1 MQKELTIYLDK
12 IRADY
17 GCFQGTNT
25 GDSVRD
31 QIRDNMKKEF
41 AQSLEVKE
49 GKKFIKITKK
59 NYGVHSFIVKEDFV
73 SSNGVQ
79 FRKGDI
85 LKAAGYNMPAQNA
98 ARGNIF
104 GNYIVRWTG
113 ALYMDAHGRLLN

>member
-1 MQKELTIYLDK
+1 LK
-12 IRADY
+12 
-17 GCFQGTNT
+17 
-25 GDSVRD
+25 
-31 QIRDNMKKEF
+31 F
-41 AQSLEVKE
+41 AQSLQCQHPDIVKVVWRFNRWHHKVDYSVFKNKLKRKEGLEVKE

-73 SSNGVQ
+73 SSKGVQ

-104 GNYIVRWTG
+104 GDYIVRWTG
-113 ALYMDAHGRLLN
+113 ALYMDSHGRLCN

>member
-1 MQKELTIYLDK
+1 MQKELAIYLDK
-12 IRADY
+12 IREDY

-25 GDSVRD
+25 GDSIRD
-31 QIRDNMKKEF
+31 QVREKMKREF
-41 AQSLEVKE
+41 EQSLEVKE
-49 GKKFIKITKK
+49 GKKFIKIIKK

-73 SSNGVQ
+73 SSKGVQ

-113 ALYMDAHGRLLN
+113 ALYMDSHGRLCQ

>member
-1 MQKELTIYLDK
+1 MQKELAIYLDK
-12 IRADY
+12 IREDY
-17 GCFQGTNT
+17 GCFKTVNT
-25 GDSVRD
+25 GDSIRD
-31 QIRDNMKKEF
+31 QVREKMNREF
-41 AQSLEVKE
+41 EDCLEIKE
-49 GKKFIKITKK
+49 GKKFIKVIKK
-59 NYGVHSFIVKEDFV
+59 NNGVHSFIVKEDFV
-73 SSNGVQ
+73 SSKGVQ